1 MLSIIDAVPSNPF
14 VIYTRV
20 RSSSS
25 STARTTGKNIL
36 REAQPHGKGS
46 PRLLLEAI
54 ALPPML
60 VPRRRRLRGSDVRNP
75 LFPLSLLV
83 LLAFT

>member
-1 MLSIIDAVPSNPF
+1 M
-14 VIYTRV
+14 YTQAP
-20 RSSSS
+20 SSSAI
-25 STARTTGKNIL
+25 TARNTGENNL
-36 REAQPHGKGS
+36 HEAQSHRKES
-46 PRLLLEAI
+46 PRLLFQSVP
-54 ALPPML
+54 LPPML